1 MLSIARL
8 ILVLLFVLFGISGT
22 QTIWAQEFS
31 NISPMEQ
38 SLENMSAQ
46 MEEVVERLT
55 MMSDRFG
62 ALKQVQ
68 EITVY
73 LLVIVFM
80 MGLAFVIF
88 GFYIGQEHKLS
99 LFTKR
104 LYLVSFLALVIPV
117 TIIIIR
123 YLANTLLSG
132 GINDPFLP
140 IAFILLIP
148 VATSYILMIV
158 KYRHEPPQSH

>member
-1 MLSIARL
+1 
-8 ILVLLFVLFGISGT
+8 
-22 QTIWAQEFS
+22 
-31 NISPMEQ
+31 MEQ

-68 EITVY
+68 EVTVY
-73 LLVIVFM
+73 LFVIVFM
-80 MGLAFVIF
+80 MGLAFVVF

-104 LYLVSFLALVIPV
+104 LYLISFFALVIPV

-123 YLANTLLSG
+123 YLTNTILSG
-132 GINDPFLP
+132 SIYDPFLTV
-140 IAFILLIP
+140 AFILPIP
-148 VATSYILMIV
+148 VATSYVLMIV
-158 KYRHEPPQSH
+158 KYKHEAARSQ

>member
-1 MLSIARL
+1 M
-8 ILVLLFVLFGISGT
+8 VLFVLFGISGT

-31 NISPMEQ
+31 NVSRMEQ

-55 MMSDRFG
+55 MMNDRFG

-123 YLANTLLSG
+123 YMANTLLSG
-132 GINDPFLP
+132 GINDPILP
-140 IAFILLIP
+140 VAFILLIP

-158 KYRHEPPQSH
+158 KYRHEAPRSQ

>member
-1 MLSIARL
+1 VA
-8 ILVLLFVLFGISGT
+8 LLVLFGISET
-22 QTIWAQEFS
+22 QTILAQEITNVS
-31 NISPMEQ
+31 SMEQ
-38 SLENMSAQ
+38 SLENMSVQ
-46 MEEVVERLT
+46 LGEVVERLNV
-55 MMSDRFG
+55 MSDRFG
-62 ALKQVQ
+62 TLKQVQ
-68 EITVY
+68 EVTVY
-73 LLVIVFM
+73 LFVIVFM

-104 LYLVSFLALVIPV
+104 LYLISFFALVIPV

-132 GINDPFLP
+132 DINDPFLTV
-140 IAFILLIP
+140 AFILLIP

-158 KYRHEPPQSH
+158 KYRHEAPRSQ

>member
-1 MLSIARL
+1 M
-8 ILVLLFVLFGISGT
+8 VLFVLFGISGT

-31 NISPMEQ
+31 NISRMEQ

-132 GINDPFLP
+132 GINDPILP
-140 IAFILLIP
+140 VAFILLIP

-158 KYRHEPPQSH
+158 KYRHETPRSQ

>member
-1 MLSIARL
+1 MI
-8 ILVLLFVLFGISGT
+8 LFVLFGISGT

-31 NISPMEQ
+31 NVSRMEQ
-38 SLENMSAQ
+38 SLENMSSQ

-55 MMSDRFG
+55 MMNDRFG

-73 LLVIVFM
+73 LFVIVFM

-123 YLANTLLSG
+123 YMANTLLSG
-132 GINDPFLP
+132 GISDPILP
-140 IAFILLIP
+140 VAFILLIP

-158 KYRHEPPQSH
+158 KYRHEAPRSQ